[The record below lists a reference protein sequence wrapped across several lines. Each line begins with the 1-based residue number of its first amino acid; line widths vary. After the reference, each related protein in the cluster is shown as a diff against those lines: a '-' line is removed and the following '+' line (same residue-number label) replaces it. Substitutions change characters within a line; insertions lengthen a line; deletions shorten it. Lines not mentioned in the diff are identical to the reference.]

1 MKVKL
6 DEVASL
12 ARVGLATVDR
22 VLNERGGVAPATA
35 KKVIDAARQL
45 GWVRSLPSVYRT
57 NLRFEVL
64 LGRREVPLFA
74 KLNEFFEKLIP
85 LVNHSVII
93 QRTFVDHA
101 KPNRLAK
108 AIATTR
114 SDAIIVCGQE
124 DDAILEA
131 IATVTSAGVPVVA
144 IMSDLPTAPR
154 LAYVGINHHRAGR
167 AAAFLLSH
175 MIPPAGCC
183 VVLCHSLKYR
193 GDSERIG
200 GFREALMEY
209 RPDASLTEVIEAGE
223 DEVRARISLRH
234 RLIETNH
241 IAAVYNAGA
250 SNSLVVEA
258 LNGRSNIAFVGHDL
272 IGETSTMLRDGTM
285 TIAIEENLEIQARR
299 AIDVLL
305 HRFGLQEHAPDA
317 TTLPFQIKVR
327 DSVIV

>member
-6 DEVASL
+6 DEVAGL
-12 ARVGLATVDR
+12 AGVGLATVDR
-22 VLNERGGVAPATA
+22 VLNERGSVAPATA

-64 LGRREVPLFA
+64 LGRREIPLFA
-74 KLNEFFEKLIP
+74 RLNEFFEKLIP
-85 LVNHSVII
+85 LVNRGVII
-93 QRTFVDHA
+93 QRTFVDHS

-131 IATVTSAGVPVVA
+131 IASVTSAGVPVVA
-144 IMSDLPTAPR
+144 IMSDLPTTPR
-154 LAYVGINHHRAGR
+154 LAYVGINHYRAGR
-167 AAAFLLSH
+167 AAAFLLSR
-175 MIPPAGCC
+175 MLPKAGYCG
-183 VVLCHSLKYR
+183 VVCHSLKYR

-209 RPDASLTEVIEAGE
+209 RPDASLTGIIEAG
-223 DEVRARISLRH
+223 DDAARTRLLLRDF
-234 RLIETNH
+234 IETNH

-250 SNSLVVEA
+250 SNSLVAEA
-258 LNGRSNIAFVGHDL
+258 FDKRTRSDAAFIGHDL
-272 IGETSTMLRDGTM
+272 MGETSVMLRDGIM
-285 TIAIEENLEIQARR
+285 TIAIEENLEVQARR

-305 HRFGLQEHAPDA
+305 YRFGLLEHAPDPI
-317 TTLPFQIKVR
+317 TLPFQIRVR
-327 DSVIV
+327 DSL